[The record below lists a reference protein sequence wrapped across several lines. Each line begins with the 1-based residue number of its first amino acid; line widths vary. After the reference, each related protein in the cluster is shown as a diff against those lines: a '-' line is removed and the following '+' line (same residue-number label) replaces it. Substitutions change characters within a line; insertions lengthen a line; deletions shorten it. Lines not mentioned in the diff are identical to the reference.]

1 MAITDLQSLLEQF
14 TRELQCSS
22 AAAYDD
28 HSDTTA
34 SQASDDKATKLVN
47 YEGDV
52 HVDDTGVN
60 DAV

>member
-1 MAITDLQSLLEQF
+1 MAITDLQSLLEQC

-28 HSDTTA
+28 HSDMTT
-34 SQASDDKATKLVN
+34 SQASDDRAIKLVN
-47 YEGDV
+47 YEGEV
-52 HVDDTGVN
+52 RVDDTGVN